1 MSRSIET
8 TAFAERT
15 GECLWRESEMK
26 SGRPPEENF
35 VLTAQAL
42 RWKQKELEARNL
54 CGGFFGYCMDLAC
67 RRTEIR
73 LTVSEALRAML
84 LDDDEKDA
92 RFQRENE
99 EAWRVLIDACQPG
112 INHADRSKQ
121 KKAIEK
127 LSVATSW
134 SDSCSDEVFRSYAGP
149 EGKGGVVAV
158 VNPYPVRRKMFTCI
172 PSKGPLYVF
181 DGEKEL
187 PAQYIGGD
195 GATAVEVE
203 MDGLSIRTLRVK
215 ENAPDCVME
224 TVPDTGYLFE
234 NEKMK
239 VKILSDGRI
248 ISLCSV
254 EKGEVL
260 SGLGG
265 NVLEAR
271 LTRADGTTERLRGQ
285 ASQPA
290 RVEKGRL
297 FDNVLVDGT
306 LGDSHYK
313 MIMYL
318 PHGTSQRIEI
328 MTDIYASDALRG
340 ALEQPESEIM
350 TCWHSNMDSPRV
362 LTDGP
367 YHCRGVSAGEE
378 ILSSNGIAVTQGE
391 KGFLYDHQ
399 GVTRSLF
406 QNGTLINRWA
416 KGGFGAKEDLPA
428 GMLDAASDE
437 EPSNHSYRY
446 FNAIDLTDTDDVGEM
461 FSRILYYQIPMVPLR
476 TQKAVAD
483 RTLFSMEGYDMV
495 FSSAVREGGKIWIK
509 MWNATDRRVPLRWH
523 GEWQVDK
530 VIGEDG
536 RVMTSAPYADPGE
549 IVLFMTEK
557 NG

>member
-1 MSRSIET
+1 MDRSMET
-8 TAFAERT
+8 MALDERR
-15 GECLWRESEMK
+15 GECLWRENEVKSET
-26 SGRPPEENF
+26 PEVSF
-35 VLTAQAL
+35 VLTAHAL
-42 RWKQKELEARNL
+42 RQRQKRQDAWNP

-73 LTVSEALRAML
+73 LTVCEALRAML
-84 LDDDEKDA
+84 PDDDEKDA
-92 RFQRENE
+92 RYRKENK
-99 EAWRVLIDACQPG
+99 EAWAALIDACQPG
-112 INHADRSKQ
+112 INHADRLKQ
-121 KKAIEK
+121 KMAVEK
-127 LSVATSW
+127 LSVAMSR

-149 EGKGGVVAV
+149 EGEGGNVVV

-181 DGEKEL
+181 DGEEEL

-203 MDGLSIRTLRVK
+203 MDGFSVRTLRVK

-224 TVPDTGYLFE
+224 TVPDTGYFFE
-234 NEKMK
+234 NERMK
-239 VKILSDGRI
+239 VRILSDGRI

-260 SGLGG
+260 SEWGG

-271 LTRADGTTERLRGQ
+271 LTRADGTTEHLRGQ
-285 ASQPA
+285 ASRPA

-297 FDNVLVDGT
+297 FDNVLIDGV
-306 LGDSHYK
+306 LGDSRYK
-313 MIMYL
+313 MMMYL

-328 MTDIYASDALRG
+328 MTDIYASDALHR
-340 ALEQPESEIM
+340 ALEQPESEIV
-350 TCWHSNMDSPRV
+350 TCWHSNMNSPRV
-362 LTDGP
+362 LTDAP
-367 YHCRGVSAGEE
+367 FQCRGVSAGEE
-378 ILSSNGIAVTQGE
+378 IFSSNGIAVTQRG

-416 KGGFGAKEDLPA
+416 KGGVGAKEDLPA
-428 GMLDAASDE
+428 GMLDAANDGE
-437 EPSNHSYRY
+437 RSNHSYRY

-461 FSRILYYQIPMVPLR
+461 FSRILYYQIPMLPLR
-476 TQKAVAD
+476 TERAVAD
-483 RTLFSMEGYDMV
+483 RTLFSMEGHDMV
-495 FSSAVREGGKIWIK
+495 FSSAVRAKGKVLIK

-523 GEWQVDK
+523 GEWQNGAV
-530 VIGEDG
+530 VGEDG
-536 RVMTSAPYADPGE
+536 RVMTSAPYANPKE
-549 IVLFMTEK
+549 VILFMIEK